1 MATLNLIKPKA
12 RPRPGQGLIK
22 KLEKTSNTL
31 GPFATRVLRQ
41 IKVNLE
47 SEPKLHEN
55 SLRELSNDWVL
66 WFMRKTGCARVV
78 AVTRG
83 YQLLEDKAFCIDR
96 NTYPLGFEKDKG
108 LLVLGVERTKD
119 YFYHNKRAKS
129 LVDNYY

>member
-1 MATLNLIKPKA
+1 MATLNQVTPKP
-12 RPRPGQGLIK
+12 RHRTGSEVVK
-22 KLEKTSNTL
+22 KLKQTSNTL

-41 IKVNLE
+41 IKARLE
-47 SEPKLHEN
+47 PEPKLHAN
-55 SLRELSNDWVL
+55 SMRELSNDWVL
-66 WFMRKTGCARVV
+66 WFMRTTGCARVV

-83 YQLLEDKAFCIDR
+83 YQLLEDKAFRIDR

-129 LVDNYY
+129 LVDNHY